1 MPKHLTT
8 NDFIIRAQEMHGELY
23 DYSQVVYDNMH
34 TKVKIIDPDYG
45 EFWQSP
51 MGHLQGQG
59 HPKRGKL
66 KAAKSRDCVWLAR
79 WINPIFLHRYHHQEA
94 ALADYSQGSVRDFWA
109 VLIRRCLAQPA
120 A

>member
-1 MPKHLTT
+1 MAPLVSCAVLIACLLSVHNGLAV
-8 NDFIIRAQEMHGELY
+8 NAFSH
-23 DYSQVVYDNMH
+23 
-34 TKVKIIDPDYG
+34 DPNLPGPD
-45 EFWQSP
+45 
-51 MGHLQGQG
+51 
-59 HPKRGKL
+59 
-66 KAAKSRDCVWLAR
+66 KSRDCVWLAR